1 MPDSRSRRFSRL
13 AKDVSVT
20 GNVTADG
27 LAEGAGGSSLS
38 VYDSAS
44 LLPITGLTAGDQAWA
59 GNRLYIS
66 NGSGWYNVALVNA
79 DPRFISVTDSDG
91 IETPYALSIE
101 GTPITITLVG
111 ADSDGSGISYS
122 YTKDAGFDG
131 LATISG
137 TGSQYTVT
145 PLSQDSATTTSGTVT
160 FKVSDGISFDTS
172 VNTFTLNFVS
182 PLWKNV
188 VASIGHSD
196 SQGATTAAVADRSGN
211 SNTPTVGSANGYPAQ
226 GSFHPYLDNWS
237 VYFDGA
243 DDYLSVAASSDFAY
257 GSGDFT
263 FECWINTDNSDYFS
277 VWQNSGV
284 SATANNSRY
293 FFGVS
298 TSGNISLS
306 RHAGGGGIAS
316 TGGEVTTGVWH
327 HIAAVRESGTV
338 SLYCDGSRVATG
350 TTGWSGFGIS
360 DGYEHTIGYRVTPNY
375 GGGFISDLRILN
387 GTALYSGTSYTVP
400 TEPLT
405 AITNTVLLTCQS
417 NRFVDNSSSGRTVT
431 PNNGPAVK
439 AYNPYGQESEYARA
453 NYKGSILNTTTGGY
467 LSYNGSSLDFTQDW
481 TIEFWVYHDG
491 SAVGANTVGTINAG
505 SGIDGLYFLHSGGFY
520 ITVNGSGWSMA
531 YTGATSIIKR
541 YAWHHCA
548 MTWDGATYTVW
559 IDGVSRSSFNS
570 TSPVSFSS
578 QNIGVG
584 ARSDGADKW
593 GGYISDFKISIGS
606 AKYTSTF
613 TPPTS
618 PVGTSDAAIYWPMDN
633 AYIYDKAGNSNILNN
648 SSTVDST
655 YSKFGSFAYKGARF
669 NLPIGIEADKW
680 TLEFWW
686 RGTGSGDYFNLYN
699 SAGTI
704 KMRLLMQID
713 YGTNY
718 TYRLGFTG
726 GVSNKSGGQFAN
738 GWNHVA
744 LVKNGGTTVYL
755 YENGAYKGSQSYGS
769 EDITS
774 SGGYIVFGNAH
785 WYENIQFLVGTAKY
799 TGTSGSFTAPTVE
812 QGYGTQTTGAA
823 S

>member
-1 MPDSRSRRFSRL
+1 MASRSRLFSKI
-13 AKDVSVT
+13 AKDVRSD
-20 GNVTADG
+20 GNLSATALSSDISF
-27 LAEGAGGSSLS
+27 GAT
-38 VYDSAS
+38 VYDSAGA
-44 LLPITGLTAGDQAWA
+44 LPITGLTSGDQAWA

-66 NGSGWYNVALVNA
+66 NGSGWYNIALVNA
-79 DPRFISVTDSDG
+79 APRFVSITDSDG

-111 ADSDGSGISYS
+111 ADSDGSGVSYS
-122 YTKDAGFDG
+122 FTKDAGFDG
-131 LATISG
+131 LATITG

-188 VASIGHSD
+188 VASVGHSD
-196 SQGATTAAVADRSGN
+196 GQGATTAAIADRSGN
-211 SNTPTVGSANGYPAQ
+211 GYHPAITSASGYPAQ

-243 DDYLSVAASSDFAY
+243 DDYLSVAASPDFAY
-257 GSGDFT
+257 GTGDFT

-350 TTGWSGFGIS
+350 TTGWNGFGIS

-439 AYNPYGQESEYARA
+439 AYNPFGQGSEYLRA
-453 NYKGSILNTTTGGY
+453 NNKGSVEFNGGTTYGLSTITSTGSNNFTIEAWVYPRAMTNNASPFGLQASGGGNAVKAYISTSDNQWHWISQWTGDRDSGVNVKLNEWTHLAFSKNGNDVQFYVNGIRTGFTGVSTMTNGQVIVGY
-467 LSYNGSSLDFTQDW
+467 NTGSSVGF
-481 TIEFWVYHDG
+481 DG
-491 SAVGANTVGTINAG
+491 YVADLKLI
-505 SGIDGLYFLHSGGFY
+505 SGG
-520 ITVNGSGWSMA
+520 T
-531 YTGATSIIKR
+531 
-541 YAWHHCA
+541 
-548 MTWDGATYTVW
+548 
-559 IDGVSRSSFNS
+559 
-570 TSPVSFSS
+570 
-578 QNIGVG
+578 
-584 ARSDGADKW
+584 
-593 GGYISDFKISIGS
+593 
-606 AKYTSTF
+606 AKYSRDANF
-613 TPPTS
+613 SIPTE
-618 PVGTSDAAIYWPMDN
+618 PVGSSSAELYLPMDN
-633 AYIYDKAGNSNILNN
+633 AYIYDKAGNGNILNN

-655 YSKFGSFAYKGARF
+655 YSKFGSFAYKGAQVPM
-669 NLPIGIEADKW
+669 PIGLEADKW
-680 TLEFWW
+680 TFEVWW
-686 RGTGSGDYFNLYN
+686 RSNNDSFGHLNWYNASGSNVMAMDL
-699 SAGTI
+699 SVS
-704 KMRLLMQID
+704 
-713 YGTNY
+713 YGTHY
-718 TYRLGFTG
+718 GYRFGWAAGLSGNIG
-726 GVSNKSGGQFAN
+726 GVSFGGQFAD
-738 GWNHVA
+738 GWEHIA
-744 LVKNGGTTVYL
+744 LVRSGNTIRFYQNG
-755 YENGAYKGSQSYGS
+755 NYKTSVSI
-769 EDITS
+769 DANNITS
-774 SGGYIVFGNAH
+774 SGGYFKLDTRR
-785 WYENIQFLVGTAKY
+785 WYENAQFLVGVEKY
-799 TGTSGSFTAPTVE
+799 TGTSGSFTLPTEE